1 MSQAPHIE
9 RAIRDPRLGMV
20 WLAARLYVGWKFL
33 EAGWDKVTGSEW
45 LSSTEGIH
53 GFLGAAGSPEAT
65 AGEHASVSHWYAWL
79 VNNVFL
85 HVQGLLAYLVPF
97 GEMAIGV
104 GLILGI
110 FTLGAAFFGAMLNL
124 LFMLS
129 GSLSA
134 GVNPIMFGLEL
145 LIMFA
150 GGAAYVY
157 GIDRILLPRLRRMWT
172 RHDSS
177 LPPAAAPPPVPIP
190 QGGSR

>member
-1 MSQAPHIE
+1 MFQATPL
-9 RAIRDPRLGMV
+9 RTLRDPRLGMV
-20 WLAARLYVGWKFL
+20 WLAARLFVGWKFL
-33 EAGWDKVTGSEW
+33 EAGWEKVTGSEW
-45 LSSTEGIH
+45 LSSTEGVH
-53 GFLGAAGSPEAT
+53 GFLSGAGSPEAT

-85 HVQGLLAYLVPF
+85 HVQGLLSYLVPL
-97 GEMAIGV
+97 GEVAIGI

-150 GGAAYVY
+150 GAAAYVY
-157 GIDRILLPRLRRMWT
+157 GVDRILLPQIKSWWASRRS
-172 RHDSS
+172 RAK
-177 LPPAAAPPPVPIP
+177 PGVAPGPAPVP
-190 QGGSR
+190 QGGS

>member
-1 MSQAPHIE
+1 ME
-9 RAIRDPRLGMV
+9 RTLRDPRLGMV
-20 WLAARLYVGWKFL
+20 WLAARLFVGWKFL

-53 GFLGAAGSPEAT
+53 GFLSGVGSPEAS

-85 HVQGLLAYLVPF
+85 HVQGLLAYLVPL
-97 GEMAIGV
+97 GEVAIGI

-134 GVNPIMFGLEL
+134 SINPIMFGLGL

-150 GGAAYVY
+150 GSAAYVY
-157 GIDRILLPRLRRMWT
+157 GVDAVLLPRIKEWWADR
-172 RHDSS
+172 S
-177 LPPAAAPPPVPIP
+177 LASADQPTPRVSDPTPLPH
-190 QGGSR
+190 GGA

>member
-1 MSQAPHIE
+1 ME
-9 RAIRDPRLGMV
+9 RTLRDPRLGMV
-20 WLAARLYVGWKFL
+20 WLAARLFVGWKFL
-33 EAGWDKVTGSEW
+33 EAGWEKVTGSEW

-53 GFLGAAGSPEAT
+53 GFLGGAGSPEAT

-97 GEMAIGV
+97 GEMAIGI

-134 GVNPIMFGLEL
+134 GINPIMFGLEL
-145 LIMFA
+145 TLMFA
-150 GGAAYVY
+150 GSAAYVY
-157 GIDRILLPRLRRMWT
+157 GVDAVLLPRIREWWADRQAGAPT
-172 RHDSS
+172 
-177 LPPAAAPPPVPIP
+177 AAEPIP
-190 QGGSR
+190 HATDPTPLPHGGA